1 MSSSRSRM
9 LVRTRSTISGE
20 AVEKGW
26 LWSVQP
32 LVISAKCLGINLSN
46 GNRQSTCWWFIT
58 VLVLL
63 FFIITQFLC
72 LKFIINNYKEISQT
86 FIFEINNNSDTFAWN
101 TVMDFVNF
109 AVHSLGIHI
118 MFVFAFRSRWCLLV
132 EAFQNLESFS
142 DFNFFNKIRKAS
154 ILGVFWIIILQTTV
168 LITNIHHHAKY
179 GSSLT
184 ILFCSLLSV
193 YSQIYLVTA
202 IILFAVSSYASS
214 MAYLSIRLNLNHIKN
229 KTTDGNYYNCLLS
242 LKRRHVI
249 VCETVDHINNCFGYF
264 LGVTLS
270 FHFVAIVTASF
281 YLFGNEKEPATI
293 LEIGFATTQICNL
306 SLICYPADLIRNKAD
321 SVSRKLIRMQL
332 EMEEPLKSVV
342 NEFVAQTNQFS
353 PQINAVGFYP
363 ISKKIIPQIV
373 GTTLTYFFI
382 LYQFQSSEKNEAIK
396 NV

>member
-1 MSSSRSRM
+1 MMNCVIWVRIQLWYMYHVFCQCHSPLVREIINGLTISKTQIRKPIWVNTLLFFMSSSRSRM

-72 LKFIINNYKEISQT
+72 LKFVINNYKETSQT

-154 ILGVFWIIILQTTV
+154 ILGAFWIIILV
-168 LITNIHHHAKY
+168 R
-179 GSSLT
+179 
-184 ILFCSLLSV
+184 
-193 YSQIYLVTA
+193 
-202 IILFAVSSYASS
+202 IIF
-214 MAYLSIRLNLNHIKN
+214 KN
-229 KTTDGNYYNCLLS
+229 MC
-242 LKRRHVI
+242 
-249 VCETVDHINNCFGYF
+249 
-264 LGVTLS
+264 
-270 FHFVAIVTASF
+270 
-281 YLFGNEKEPATI
+281 
-293 LEIGFATTQICNL
+293 ICNNL
-306 SLICYPADLIRNKAD
+306 
-321 SVSRKLIRMQL
+321 
-332 EMEEPLKSVV
+332 
-342 NEFVAQTNQFS
+342 
-353 PQINAVGFYP
+353 QIFH
-363 ISKKIIPQIV
+363 
-373 GTTLTYFFI
+373 L
-382 LYQFQSSEKNEAIK
+382 
-396 NV
+396 